1 MYKLY
6 LKKMQTTTKRH
17 GLRTGD
23 KYKRANVV
31 HVIAFPVT
39 ELARFSRSRIFSRYS
54 IPPPPPPTGVNRSGR
69 DTDLTSIYCRRWE
82 WVSYTSARLVGLQGL
97 NRDVTST
104 LLEQCHRV
112 GVIHNSRSDVTS
124 NICPEVTTTRTEE
137 NAERAASSVAIQH
150 AACSTKNSPKVKTL
164 CPFR

>member
-1 MYKLY
+1 
-6 LKKMQTTTKRH
+6 MQTTTKRH

-23 KYKRANVV
+23 KYKGANVV
-31 HVIAFPVT
+31 HVIALPVT

-54 IPPPPPPTGVNRSGR
+54 ISFPPGVNRSER
-69 DTDLTSIYCRRWE
+69 DADLTSIYCRRWE

-104 LLEQCHRV
+104 LLEQCHRI

-124 NICPEVTTTRTEE
+124 NICPEVTTTRTVG

-150 AACSTKNSPKVKTL
+150 AACSTTTSPKVKTL